1 MDMRYIGIG
10 VFHYALFHFPQ
21 PGVDADY
28 LRFNGFTGFDLIS
41 FVFMSIDDFFREAF
55 GQGRHVLFGLETG
68 RQLNWPPRSLFLFL
82 CFLAFYHADNMI
94 DSSLSLSLSF
104 YRRSFSS
111 FFLLSCAIF
120 FSVFIRC
127 FRLLHPPLHF
137 KCWQQ
142 PRACPREGGGICS
155 DSYPKRTS
163 LFLSC
168 LS

>member
-1 MDMRYIGIG
+1 MLY
-10 VFHYALFHFPQ
+10 FTSPQ

-68 RQLNWPPRSLFLFL
+68 RQLNWPPKESLLVSVFP
-82 CFLAFYHADNMI
+82 CFLPRRQHDRFFTE
-94 DSSLSLSLSF
+94 SQSL
-104 YRRSFSS
+104 
-111 FFLLSCAIF
+111 LLSSVIF
-120 FSVFIRC
+120 VFLPFILCHILQCVLRC

-142 PRACPREGGGICS
+142 PRACPREGGGNLFRLLPQTYFS
-155 DSYPKRTS
+155 FS
-163 LFLSC
+163 FLS
-168 LS
+168 LIALAIRRR